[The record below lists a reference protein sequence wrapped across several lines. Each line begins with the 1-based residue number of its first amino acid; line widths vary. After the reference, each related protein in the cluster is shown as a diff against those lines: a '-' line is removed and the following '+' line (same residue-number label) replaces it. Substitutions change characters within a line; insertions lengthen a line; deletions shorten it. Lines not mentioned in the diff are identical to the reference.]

1 MKADLLYCANVKCLS
16 GVLEPGVSMGGVNL
30 CSHLPVLWVSL
41 DPFTRLDSITCPA
54 PFVMSVFIV
63 PLVYTEGRQLCP
75 SFSQVLVLDWSL
87 TITLSSFNSAPKA
100 KTFFFLFLFLSWP
113 VPCLAA
119 LECWSLVSS
128 TQRES
133 QEPQGTAS
141 KTHHFGAIQ
150 IGSTHLLNPNLGSWM
165 MIQRELL

>member
-30 CSHLPVLWVSL
+30 RSHLPVLWVSL

-75 SFSQVLVLDWSL
+75 SLVLSQVLVLD
-87 TITLSSFNSAPKA
+87 
-100 KTFFFLFLFLSWP
+100 
-113 VPCLAA
+113 
-119 LECWSLVSS
+119 
-128 TQRES
+128 
-133 QEPQGTAS
+133 
-141 KTHHFGAIQ
+141 
-150 IGSTHLLNPNLGSWM
+150 
-165 MIQRELL
+165 